1 MGSGNTLISIVVPVY
16 GTEAYLPQCV
26 ESLLAQTH
34 SYLELILIDDGS
46 LDHSGALCDR
56 YGEQDRRVRVIHQDN
71 QGVSA
76 ARNAGIKAAHGQY
89 IAFVDSDDWVEPDYL
104 AALLQ
109 AAEETEAD
117 AAVEVSGV
125 QTCVWTGPEALRQLC
140 YQKQFDTAPWGK
152 LFRAEL
158 ARKTPFPEGM
168 FFEDLAVVCRM
179 IGEAK
184 RVAGLAGTRYHYRQN
199 PKGTMNGG
207 DVRRLLDELRAA
219 DMMYDYAKS
228 VLGSDVRAAESR
240 KFSAYCQ
247 VLMKLPRDGYDDVRT
262 RAWDYL
268 RRVRGTVLRDRNART
283 KNRMAALLTWFGE
296 PIMRLLWSVTT

>member
-16 GTEAYLPQCV
+16 GTEAYLSQCV